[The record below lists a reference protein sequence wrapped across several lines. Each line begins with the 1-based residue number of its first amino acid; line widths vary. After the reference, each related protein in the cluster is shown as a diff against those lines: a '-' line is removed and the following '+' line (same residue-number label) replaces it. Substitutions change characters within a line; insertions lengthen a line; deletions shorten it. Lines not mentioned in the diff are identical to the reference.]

1 MNQTNKPLISRACE
15 CRETD
20 RPIGAECERLIETGG
35 RCGAGGFGNE
45 AVAASLPVNANSMKY
60 FWPAHNLIWNFRLLN
75 KYFSAIYIQQKAHC
89 RFVSLSF

>member
-1 MNQTNKPLISRACE
+1 MNQTNKPLISRVSE
-15 CRETD
+15 FRETD

-35 RCGAGGFGNE
+35 RCGVCGAGGFGNG

-75 KYFSAIYIQQKAHC
+75 KYFSAIYI
-89 RFVSLSF
+89 